1 MTRPREVVPVAM
13 TGARVLLAGA
23 AGYALGCLPSAD
35 LATRLAGRDDVDL
48 HRDGTGN
55 PGGLNTSHVLGRGW
69 GAGVTAADIGKAFV
83 AGRLGLWLAGDRG
96 ATVAATAAVVGHCHP
111 VGRTGGKGV
120 ASSIGHVASTFPA
133 YLPIDLAVGAATAAA
148 PWFRQRTRSATM
160 VASTAWVTAAAV
172 WWWRDLPN
180 PWGVTPGPEL
190 LAGTTVSAVVIAERF
205 HAEVARVEAY
215 NAATCQ
221 GGGA

>member
-1 MTRPREVVPVAM
+1 MNIVVFGSFGKRMLAPGWTKETAVA
-13 TGARVLLAGA
+13 LAG
-23 AGYALGCLPSAD
+23 GGDFD
-35 LATRLAGRDDVDL
+35 LTGVEPGENARLTAVAVFGGIDIIVDDKV
-48 HRDGTGN
+48 
-55 PGGLNTSHVLGRGW
+55 
-69 GAGVTAADIGKAFV
+69 I
-83 AGRLGLWLAGDRG
+83 
-96 ATVAATAAVVGHCHP
+96 GHCHP

-120 ASSIGHVASTFPA
+120 ASSIGHVASTSPA
-133 YLPIDLAVGAATAAA
+133 YLPIDLAVGAATVAA

-172 WWWRDLPN
+172 GWWRDLPN

-215 NAATCQ
+215 NAATCE